1 MDMVEFLTQITALKS
16 YCSKAHY
23 TLHLGDFYLAP
34 PFTDLQ
40 RQFGA
45 GGKSPAEAY
54 LGLWRLKSRAA
65 VVAVVGDALSGRQ
78 GLSPSCCRL
87 PRPSYRGRMTW
98 AACSRLTPGVASRWL
113 PVPVAVLPTSCS
125 MALLGNGL
133 VQGGDRRC
141 ASCDPVRPSNSFM
154 CA

>member
-65 VVAVVGDALSGRQ
+65 VLAVVGDALSGRQ
-78 GLSPSCCRL
+78 GLPLL
-87 PRPSYRGRMTW
+87 PKAWGP
-98 AACSRLTPGVASRWL
+98 
-113 PVPVAVLPTSCS
+113 
-125 MALLGNGL
+125 LLL
-133 VQGGDRRC
+133 
-141 ASCDPVRPSNSFM
+141 F
-154 CA
+154 